1 MWWSANMKAVCVC
14 KECGRTIE
22 KEFIYC
28 PWFGVSRLGAKSD
41 KEVLDSV
48 FMQLEEKQ
56 TDDRKK
62 RLRKLETQ
70 LNELEKDLDVLV
82 LSAEMHK

>member
-1 MWWSANMKAVCVC
+1 MKSVCVC

-28 PWFGVSRLGAKSD
+28 PWCGMSRIGVAD
-41 KEVLDSV
+41 NQEVLDSV
-48 FMQLEEKQ
+48 FLKLEEKQ
-56 TDDRKK
+56 ADDRQK
-62 RLRKLETQ
+62 RLRKLEIQ
-70 LNELEKDLDVLV
+70 LDELERDLDVLV

>member
-1 MWWSANMKAVCVC
+1 MKAVCVC

-28 PWFGVSRLGAKSD
+28 PWCGISRIGVTD
-41 KEVLDSV
+41 NQEVLDSV
-48 FMQLEEKQ
+48 FTQLEEKQ
-56 TDDRKK
+56 ADDRNK

-70 LNELEKDLDVLV
+70 LEELEKDLDVLV

>member
-1 MWWSANMKAVCVC
+1 MKAVCVC

-28 PWFGVSRLGAKSD
+28 PWCGISRIGVTD
-41 KEVLDSV
+41 NQEVLDSV
-48 FMQLEEKQ
+48 FTQLEEKQ
-56 TDDRKK
+56 ADDRNR

-70 LNELEKDLDVLV
+70 LEELEKDLDVLV